1 MFLHDIDHATDAIE
15 SDAARTASWARQY
28 EAAVA
33 ARKGR
38 ATTRTRSAV
47 GHALINLGRLI
58 AAEPAPV
65 RTQARVGR

>member
-1 MFLHDIDHATDAIE
+1 MFLNNVDHVAHEIE
-15 SDAARTASWARQY
+15 AGAARTASWARQY
-28 EAAVA
+28 EAAMA

-38 ATTRTRSAV
+38 STTRTRSAV

-65 RTQARVGR
+65 RTQVGVGR